1 MNTDT
6 LAPHRIE
13 AAREWLRSGGSVLL
27 FGPTAPNLSAF
38 LDTLPGP
45 TTDARI
51 LRCSPTQ
58 ADSHCAFRALA
69 TLLSSVTDAELD
81 AVPARR
87 RSALTILGC
96 QGAGHPVPMRSPMR
110 PPGRR
115 ATRATPADVRLAA
128 LTLFRVL
135 AKAGPLLLVVDNV
148 QWLDHA
154 SAETLR
160 LIMPRVADLPIRMAA
175 AERTAPDRPPLGRS
189 VCPSPLLVAR
199 LEASIPV
206 DTARTGGL
214 VTSRHV

>member
-115 ATRATPADVRLAA
+115 ATRATPADVRLPARA
-128 LTLFRVL
+128 PFRVL
-135 AKAGPLLLVVDNV
+135 ATAGPPPPPDTLGNVDGK
-148 QWLDHA
+148 
-154 SAETLR
+154 R
-160 LIMPRVADLPIRMAA
+160 
-175 AERTAPDRPPLGRS
+175 RS
-189 VCPSPLLVAR
+189 VLRPEHVRLQAEAQIDPVVHGSEFSLLGSCSRSVRRA
-199 LEASIPV
+199 PFFV
-206 DTARTGGL
+206 RTWGPALAGP
-214 VTSRHV
+214 